1 MSEEEGQEWRAP
13 GGQPSPSQPP
23 RQDTTPE
30 PGPDGG
36 NHTSAPAPGQGP
48 AGPQEPGAP
57 EAAPAD
63 PVGAPGRA
71 APAPSP
77 WAAPDA
83 SAPAAVPQGWPPPP
97 GSPAPPG
104 PGGGP
109 ASTAAGTDGAAA
121 AALRPATLSDLLNGG
136 FAYLRDNPRTAFGL
150 SFLVVA
156 LTSVLPALGM
166 ADMFSG
172 YTELL
177 RSEVADP
184 AALGMSGLG
193 TASFYVGTLLQS
205 VASVLLLGLL
215 STVVAAAALG
225 RRMSLREAVA
235 ALRGRWGSLFT
246 LVGFYLAF
254 SSVAVGALTVVL
266 LFAVLLTVVV
276 PLVGLPLFLLLLA
289 GYVALFG
296 WLAVKTSLAVPVAVL
311 ERASAGQALVRSWQ
325 LSTNN
330 FWRMAGALVLAF
342 LLSSVIANVLSLP
355 FSLGALLTGLA
366 EELPLATLLTVVLS
380 FLGMLVTGCVSEPFI
395 AGVTTLLYLDV
406 RVRREALDLRLREAV
421 RTGATPG
428 PEFLAATSP
437 GGAAA

>member
-13 GGQPSPSQPP
+13 GGQPSSSQPP
-23 RQDTTPE
+23 RQDITPE

-36 NHTSAPAPGQGP
+36 NHTSAPVPGQPP
-48 AGPQEPGAP
+48 AAPQEPGAP
-57 EAAPAD
+57 DAAPPD
-63 PVGAPGRA
+63 PVGAPGWTP
-71 APAPSP
+71 PAPSP

-83 SAPAAVPQGWPPPP
+83 PAPAAVPQGWPPPP
-97 GSPAPPG
+97 GAPAPPG
-104 PGGGP
+104 PDGP
-109 ASTAAGTDGAAA
+109 ASAAAGTDGAAA
-121 AALRPATLSDLLNGG
+121 AALRPATLGDLLNGG
-136 FAYLRDNPRTAFGL
+136 FDYVRANPRTAFGL

-184 AALGMSGLG
+184 AVLGMSGLG

-205 VASVLLLGLL
+205 VGSVLLLGLL
-215 STVVAAAALG
+215 SAVVAAAALG

-254 SSVAVGALTVVL
+254 SSVALSALTVVFL
-266 LFAVLLTVVV
+266 LAVLLLVIV

-311 ERASAGQALVRSWQ
+311 ERASPGQALVRSWQ
-325 LSTNN
+325 LSTSN

-355 FSLGALLTGLA
+355 FSLGALLTGIT
-366 EELPLATLLTVVLS
+366 EELPLATLFTVVLS

-421 RTGATPG
+421 RAGATPG

>member
-1 MSEEEGQEWRAP
+1 M
-13 GGQPSPSQPP
+13 
-23 RQDTTPE
+23 
-30 PGPDGG
+30 
-36 NHTSAPAPGQGP
+36 
-48 AGPQEPGAP
+48 
-57 EAAPAD
+57 
-63 PVGAPGRA
+63 
-71 APAPSP
+71 
-77 WAAPDA
+77 
-83 SAPAAVPQGWPPPP
+83 
-97 GSPAPPG
+97 
-104 PGGGP
+104 
-109 ASTAAGTDGAAA
+109 
-121 AALRPATLSDLLNGG
+121 
-136 FAYLRDNPRTAFGL
+136 
-150 SFLVVA
+150 
-156 LTSVLPALGM
+156 
-166 ADMFSG
+166 
-172 YTELL
+172 
-177 RSEVADP
+177 
-184 AALGMSGLG
+184 LG

-380 FLGMLVTGCVSEPFI
+380 FLGMLVTGFSQTLVFSIVDDGLHRAPAFI
-395 AGVTTLLYLDV
+395 GVLSSV
-406 RVRREALDLRLREAV
+406 RLREAV